1 MKIKDIFAITSLP
14 VIAASLCC
22 ITPIVVLLAGLGT
35 ATLASTMADI
45 LYGEYRWVFRL
56 FGFVLLLGAIFFYLR
71 RQRGICTLDEAKK
84 RRTEIFNIVLISLAF
99 GISRIFLLF
108 ICSRALHRSLSRY
121 LAIGKEG

>member
-99 GISRIFLLF
+99 GIVGYFFFLYVVV
-108 ICSRALHRSLSRY
+108 HY
-121 LAIGKEG
+121 IGVFLGIWR